1 MGGSGP
7 PTFFWTSFLILSKP
21 GRNVCVGGDITLSF
35 YTQDIRVL
43 GIRTPP
49 TSLGLATPLQTLI
62 FAKADIY
69 LGGAKILG
77 MVLNISGEG

>member
-7 PTFFWTSFLILSKP
+7 PPLLVWKSFLILSKP
-21 GRNVCVGGDITLSF
+21 GRNVWGGGGKAAMDITLSF

-49 TSLGLATPLQTLI
+49 PTSLGLATPL
-62 FAKADIY
+62 
-69 LGGAKILG
+69 
-77 MVLNISGEG
+77 VN